1 MPSSRR
7 EFLQTGAAAMA
18 GLWLPKLSGRTS
30 LFNRR
35 NAEFQPTW
43 ESLAQYQV
51 PDWFRDAKFGMWAHW
66 GPQCVPEQGD
76 WYARQMY
83 QEGNRDYIE
92 HVARYG
98 HPSRAG
104 FKDVIHQ
111 WRAESW
117 HPDELLS
124 LYRQAG
130 AQYFMALANHH
141 DNFDNWDS
149 RHQPWNSVR
158 LGPRKDLI
166 GGWARAA
173 RRAGMKFGV
182 SVHAAHA
189 WSWYEVAQGA
199 DKDGPYAGVPYDGK
213 LTRAQGAGQWWDG
226 LDPQDLYEQR
236 HAPGRQLQ
244 WDWKASEGSSIPD
257 KAYCEK
263 FYARTMDLIEQHD
276 PDLVYFDD
284 TALPLYPISDVGL
297 RIAANFYNRSI
308 QRHGGKLEGV
318 ITGKVLT
325 PEQRKCMVWDIERG
339 VATDV
344 LPLPWQTDTC
354 IGEWHYS
361 RPVLA
366 RHGYK
371 SAQMVTQMLVDIV
384 AKNGNLMLN
393 VPLPGSGA
401 PDDDEISFIADFT
414 RWMKANSTAI
424 YASRP
429 WSVYGEGPSTQKQEA
444 LREQGF
450 NEGKNKPY
458 TAEDIRFVQ
467 KSGRIYAF
475 VLAWPENGKVTI
487 RSLAAGLSH
496 APGQIERVN
505 LFTMGAPWGGAP
517 GVANLQFT
525 RSADGLVV
533 SFPEKK
539 QSEWVHTLEISGTGL
554 TRA

>member
-1 MPSSRR
+1 MSPSRR
-7 EFLQTGAAAMA
+7 EFLGTSALAAA
-18 GLWLPKLSGRTS
+18 GLWLPKSFGRLRLPTRA
-30 LFNRR
+30 LD
-35 NAEFQPTW
+35 FQPTW
-43 ESLAQYQV
+43 ASLAQYQT

-92 HVARYG
+92 HIARYG
-98 HPSRAG
+98 HPSKAG
-104 FKDVIHQ
+104 FKDIIHQ

-141 DNFDNWDS
+141 DNFDNWNS
-149 RHQPWNSVR
+149 KHQPWNSVA
-158 LGPRKDLI
+158 LGPKKDLI
-166 GGWARAA
+166 GGWAKAA

-199 DKDGPYAGVPYDGK
+199 DKVGPYAGIPYDGK
-213 LTRAQGAGQWWDG
+213 LTRAQGKGQWWDG

-236 HAPGRQLQ
+236 HTPGKQLQ

-257 KAYCEK
+257 KAYCDK

-308 QRHGGKLEGV
+308 QRRGGKLEAV

-361 RPVLA
+361 RPVFA

-401 PDDDEISFIADFT
+401 PDDDELSFIADFT
-414 RWMKANSTAI
+414 RWMKANSQAI

-429 WSVYGEGPSTQKQEA
+429 WAVYGEGPSTQKQEA

-467 KSGRIYAF
+467 KNSKVYAF

-487 RSLAAGLSH
+487 RSLAAGSPH
-496 APGQIERVN
+496 APGQIERVT
-505 LFTMGAPWGGAP
+505 LFTMGAPWGGDA
-517 GVANLQFT
+517 GSANLQFT
-525 RSADGLVV
+525 RTADGLVV
-533 SFPEKK
+533 SFPEKR
-539 QSEWVHTLEISGTGL
+539 QSEWVHTLEISGSGI